1 MVTSYLLTGDI
12 GGTNSRMYLYEASV
26 SSSSKDGK
34 QQPQPLCE
42 KIYKNGQAI
51 PEDERGDPSVY
62 QKRIISP
69 FLRHCWETLADRLA
83 PLHESEIIA
92 CLATAGLVR
101 TFCRCFD
108 IKDLTNESILTNF
121 YFCFPITRTH
131 REQRGQDH
139 QPRICAGGRHRH

>member
-12 GGTNSRMYLYEASV
+12 GGTNSRMYLYEANV

-34 QQPQPLCE
+34 NKLPQPLVE

-69 FLRHCWETLADRLA
+69 FLRHCWEALADRLA

-101 TFCRCFD
+101 TFRRYLG
-108 IKDLTNESILTNF
+108 IKDLTNESILTDC
-121 YFCFPITRTH
+121 YFCFVITRTH
-131 REQRGQDH
+131 REQRG
-139 QPRICAGGRHRH
+139 